1 MTPLEGMELIM
12 LLENH
17 ISQDKY
23 LFEVAYEPNQVTMWD
38 NRQLIHKG
46 LVNDTS
52 CKRVI
57 QR

>member
-1 MTPLEGMELIM
+1 MELIM